1 MVGVAQLVEPRI
13 VIPVVVGSSPI
24 VHPIQM
30 CSRPLRSGG
39 VMCFGPLAQ
48 LVEQETLN
56 LLVVGSTPTRPTNF
70 PAVSGMIPPVQTSAR
85 DSVEPDIIRP
95 RKVAWRPR
103 LPGTAKVAKLVD
115 ALVLGTS
122 GATLESSSLSFRTI
136 RLSGTH

>member
-30 CSRPLRSGG
+30 RVPASECIRPPRWGG
-39 VMCFGPLAQ
+39 VMFFIGPLAQ

-70 PAVSGMIPPVQTSAR
+70 PAVPGMNPPVQTSAR
-85 DSVEPDIIRP
+85 DSVEPDIIRR
-95 RKVAWRPR
+95 RKVASGRAFLALRKWRNW
-103 LPGTAKVAKLVD
+103 
-115 ALVLGTS
+115 
-122 GATLESSSLSFRTI
+122 
-136 RLSGTH
+136 